1 MQHHGNMAATP
12 QAPLCARISA
22 SLRQPIRNCARA
34 RQAHLACAQLIDTP
48 SPPNDQGNGI
58 KQLAVGRRQQ
68 AAQALSIGVE
78 HQALADNVEASGDS
92 STNSAA
98 DESLLTI
105 SAYAY
110 ACNAAVLGSVAVA
123 AASGS
128 GVLEP
133 VAGLQS
139 YGTALHDAYC
149 GLLASHP
156 VGLKVRTGER
166 EFNTSDAILYSKC

>member
-1 MQHHGNMAATP
+1 MQHYGTM
-12 QAPLCARISA
+12 APLCSRIVAPLS
-22 SLRQPIRNCARA
+22 QPSRKIARA
-34 RQAHLACAQLIDTP
+34 RQAHFACAQLIDTP
-48 SPPNDQGNGI
+48 SPTHEHGNGI
-58 KQLAVGRRQQ
+58 KQLALGRRQQ

-78 HQALADNVEASGDS
+78 HQHNVEASAPARDDP

-98 DESLLTI
+98 DDLLITI

-110 ACNAAVLGSVAVA
+110 ACNAAVIGSAAVA

-133 VAGLQS
+133 LAGLQA

-156 VGLKVRTGER
+156 IGLKVRSGER
-166 EFNTSDAILYSKC
+166 ELNTFDAFRYSKC